1 MLQLVRDGGY
11 PMWLILAMGSLTLCV
26 AAYGTMRTDPR
37 VLGFLTWMI
46 AALSFASLAGV
57 AADVGTTLHHAA
69 SGPDGLATRVLVQGL
84 AESTRPAIVGFAF
97 AAMIAMLGA
106 IVRRR
111 AGT

>member
-1 MLQLVRDGGY
+1 
-11 PMWLILAMGSLTLCV
+11 MWLILGMGSVTLCV
-26 AAYGTMRTDPR
+26 AAYGAVRREAR

-46 AALSFASLAGV
+46 AALFFASLAGV

-69 SGPDGLATRVLVQGL
+69 SDPNGLATRVLVQGL
-84 AESTRPAIVGFAF
+84 AEATRPAIVGFAF

-111 AGT
+111 ADA